1 MKVAAVILAAGGSS
15 RMGTPK
21 QTLAY
26 GSTTLLRRAVETAL
40 SAGCEPVVVVVGAE
54 RSLVSSH
61 LEGLTVCL
69 VDNPLWQQG
78 LGSSISTG
86 IEALVPSAID
96 AAIILAF
103 RPAAGL
109 RADHVRKLVE
119 AAQTQQAS
127 IVASGLRGDVW
138 AFPHLFKTQRV
149 SELLLAIQSLSG
161 RKSTFFSPGLQDHRD
176 SIARSR
182 AGHRHAGR
190 LPPRFMQYADLE
202 KGNSVE

>member
-26 GSTTLLRRAVETAL
+26 GRTTLLRRAVETAL

-78 LGSSISTG
+78 LGSSIRNG

-96 AAIILAF
+96 AAIILLSDQ
-103 RPAAGL
+103 PL
-109 RADHVRKLVE
+109 VRADHVRKLIE

-127 IVASGLRGDVW
+127 IVASGYAGSLGVP
-138 AFPHLFKTQRV
+138 ALFKTQV
-149 SELLLAIQSLSG
+149 FELLLAIRPSAGAKAL
-161 RKSTFFSPGLQDHRD
+161 FFHPDYRTIEIPLPEAEQDIDTPDDYR
-176 SIARSR
+176 RV
-182 AGHRHAGR
+182 
-190 LPPRFMQYADLE
+190 LQYADLE